1 MSPNT
6 AAAVTFF
13 AIVASSLSLRTYLAA
28 AAAGSICAIVYVF
41 YTYSER
47 LNNAKIETA
56 AHHVRIKFS
65 SLKKRP
71 KLTSSPN
78 QNKALF
84 FFSCVC
90 MSTEHIVCYKVPD
103 L

>member
-13 AIVASSLSLRTYLAA
+13 AIVASSLSLRTYLA

-65 SLKKRP
+65 SLKKGPNSQARP
-71 KLTSSPN
+71 TRTRR
-78 QNKALF
+78 
-84 FFSCVC
+84 FFSFLVC
-90 MSTEHIVCYKVPD
+90 A
-103 L
+103 